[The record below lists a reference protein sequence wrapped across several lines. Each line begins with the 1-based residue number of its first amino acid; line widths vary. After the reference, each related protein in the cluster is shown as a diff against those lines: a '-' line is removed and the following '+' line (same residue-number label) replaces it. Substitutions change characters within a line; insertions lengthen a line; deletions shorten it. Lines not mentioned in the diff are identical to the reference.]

1 MAIIEKI
8 INVSDLKEEQ
18 WDSLCGLLIRHGIIT
33 TDKAIAFLAE
43 DSEEEIELEVEYE
56 GTIVPYSPAT
66 LECPSEGGYCED
78 DAVTIPTEDKAMR
91 ARGEKYSAIARRISS
106 HSYKNQEQRRKA
118 DRLKRRLK
126 FKANHYLFCDIT
138 EYIEQSTLE
147 EWSQEAYE
155 RYQD

>member
-1 MAIIEKI
+1 MAIIDKV
-8 INVSDLKEEQ
+8 INVSELKEEK
-18 WDSLCGLLIRHGIIT
+18 WDSLCGLLIRHGIIST
-33 TDKAIAFLAE
+33 EKAVAFLAE

-66 LECPSEGGYCED
+66 FDCPSEGGYCED

-91 ARGEKYSAIARRISS
+91 RRGERYSAIARKIMP
-106 HSYKNQEQRRKA
+106 HSYDNQEQRQKA
-118 DRLKRRLK
+118 NRLKRRLK
-126 FKANHYLFCDIT
+126 WRADSYLFCDIT
-138 EYIEQSTLE
+138 EYIEDSVRE